1 MFNQVITT
9 LDTYK
14 GTETEGGI
22 IVHKNGEVKEFQKV
36 IALGPMAT
44 KNISVGEMVYI
55 NPARYAKRKF
65 KEGTL
70 REDNVQEMNP
80 ILGYA
85 FNIININGQDCL
97 KLYDTDIEYV
107 IEEMEEVEDDVSN
120 KLILP
125 KTKKIII

>member
-1 MFNQVITT
+1 
-9 LDTYK
+9 
-14 GTETEGGI
+14 
-22 IVHKNGEVKEFQKV
+22 
-36 IALGPMAT
+36 
-44 KNISVGEMVYI
+44 
-55 NPARYAKRKF
+55 
-65 KEGTL
+65 
-70 REDNVQEMNP
+70 MNP

>member
-1 MFNQVITT
+1 MLLLQKERTT
-9 LDTYK
+9 IMKHY
-14 GTETEGGI
+14 
-22 IVHKNGEVKEFQKV
+22 
-36 IALGPMAT
+36 
-44 KNISVGEMVYI
+44 VGEMVYI